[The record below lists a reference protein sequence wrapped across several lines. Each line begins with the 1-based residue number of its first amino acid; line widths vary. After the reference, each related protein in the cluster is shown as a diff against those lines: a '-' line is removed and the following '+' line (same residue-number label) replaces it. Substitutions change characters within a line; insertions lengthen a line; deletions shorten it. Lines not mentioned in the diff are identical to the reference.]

1 MQAKLEKIENSE
13 DYIAVEVDAEQLEQG
28 LEIAY
33 RKVVKEVAI
42 PGFRKGRVPRQLLES
57 YFGKEVLFQDALE
70 YIVPTAYEQAIDELN
85 IEPIAQPDFELD
97 EELEAGKNFAF
108 KVRVAVKPE
117 VELGQIEGLEIKIPH
132 LKITEEDIDK
142 RLEDMQ
148 RRYSQLEEKTDE
160 PAEMTDVLSMDFEG
174 FIDGVAF
181 EGGSGEDYSLEL
193 GSNTF
198 IPGFEEQLAGM
209 TVGSTKDVTVTFP
222 ENYHAE
228 ELAGKEAIFKV
239 KVNKIETHRL
249 RELNDEFAQEVSQF
263 ETLEELREDLS
274 NGLSQMLEHRKNE
287 LIKQEVLDK
296 AIEICTVPAP
306 DAVIRTQIERMMKQF
321 GQRLMSQGLN
331 MELYFQYTGSSEDDL
346 ISDMWPE
353 AERIVKTTFLLEKL
367 VEEKGFEVTDE
378 ELNKEVEDA
387 AVSMGVDPEQARQNL
402 AGIMDDIEFS
412 IKMDKAT
419 RYLIDNAV
427 ITEYDTDEEMA
438 KEE

>member
-1 MQAKLEKIENSE
+1 
-13 DYIAVEVDAEQLEQG
+13 
-28 LEIAY
+28 
-33 RKVVKEVAI
+33 
-42 PGFRKGRVPRQLLES
+42 
-57 YFGKEVLFQDALE
+57 
-70 YIVPTAYEQAIDELN
+70 
-85 IEPIAQPDFELD
+85 
-97 EELEAGKNFAF
+97 
-108 KVRVAVKPE
+108 
-117 VELGQIEGLEIKIPH
+117 
-132 LKITEEDIDK
+132 
-142 RLEDMQ
+142 
-148 RRYSQLEEKTDE
+148 
-160 PAEMTDVLSMDFEG
+160 
-174 FIDGVAF
+174 
-181 EGGSGEDYSLEL
+181 
-193 GSNTF
+193 
-198 IPGFEEQLAGM
+198 
-209 TVGSTKDVTVTFP
+209 
-222 ENYHAE
+222 
-228 ELAGKEAIFKV
+228 
-239 KVNKIETHRL
+239 
-249 RELNDEFAQEVSQF
+249 
-263 ETLEELREDLS
+263 
-274 NGLSQMLEHRKNE
+274 MLEHRKNE

>member
-1 MQAKLEKIENSE
+1 MPARLEKIENSE
-13 DYIAVEVDAEQLEQG
+13 AYISIEVDAEQMEQG
-28 LEIAY
+28 LELAY
-33 RKVVKEVAI
+33 RKVVKEVTI

-85 IEPIAQPDFELD
+85 IEPIAQPDFEL
-97 EELEAGKNFAF
+97 EEEIETGKNFSFIA
-108 KVRVAVKPE
+108 RVAVKPE
-117 VELGQIEGLEIKIPH
+117 VELGEIEGIEINIPH
-132 LKITEEDIDK
+132 LEITEEDIDK
-142 RLEDMQ
+142 RLEDMR

-160 PAEMTDVLSMDFEG
+160 PAEMADVLSIDFEG
-174 FIDGVAF
+174 FVDDVAF

-198 IPGFEEQLAGM
+198 IPGFEEQLVGT
-209 TVGSTKDVTVTFP
+209 TVGSSKDVVVTFP
-222 ENYHAE
+222 EDYHAE
-228 ELAGKEAIFKV
+228 ELAGKEAVFKV

-249 RELNDEFAQEVSQF
+249 RELDDEFAQEVSQF
-263 ETLEELREDLS
+263 DTLAELREDLS
-274 NGLSQMLEHRKNE
+274 NSLNQMLDYRKKE

-306 DAVIRTQIERMMKQF
+306 DAVVRNQIDRMMEQF

-331 MELYFQYTGSSEDDL
+331 LEQYFQYTGSSADDL

-353 AERIVKTTFLLEKL
+353 AEKIVKTTFLLEKL

-387 AVSMGVDPEQARQNL
+387 AISMGVDPEQAKQNL
-402 AGIMDDIEFS
+402 AGIMDNIEFS

-419 RYLIDNAV
+419 QYLIDNAV
-427 ITEYDTDEEMA
+427 ITEYDKDEEPA
-438 KEE
+438 DEE